1 MSYEEK
7 MNELETIIQK
17 LENGEVKFDEATEL
31 FEKGSQICKELY
43 KTYDEAK
50 GKITVI
56 REELGMLLE
65 ENLK

>member
-7 MNELETIIQK
+7 MNELEKIIQK
-17 LENGEVKFDEATEL
+17 LENGEVKFDEATGL
-31 FEKGSQICKELY
+31 FEKGAQICKELY
-43 KTYDEAK
+43 KEYDEAK